1 LASCQGCKKKEE
13 EEEEEE
19 EKKGKE
25 YWVFHARPVNDF

>member
-1 LASCQGCKKKEE
+1 LVSCQGWKKK
-13 EEEEEE
+13 EEEEE

>member
-1 LASCQGCKKKEE
+1 LVSCQGWKKE